1 MFDDYMG
8 LKTARA
14 RSTDDAISQSEA
26 ITMASDQNQPE
37 RPRSEPEILP
47 PDHTQQPRWDRP
59 AWRSQGPTWSSGA
72 QRVYVTRLGPFGFVM
87 LILGLAAVFAL
98 LFLAI
103 LGAALIW
110 IPFVAIAVIV
120 AAFFRWLR

>member
-1 MFDDYMG
+1 
-8 LKTARA
+8 
-14 RSTDDAISQSEA
+14 
-26 ITMASDQNQPE
+26 MASDQNPPE
-37 RPRSEPEILP
+37 RPRLEPEILP
-47 PDHTQQPRWDRP
+47 PDHAQQQQQQWERP
-59 AWRSQGPTWSSGA
+59 AWRSHGPTSHGPTWSSGP
-72 QRVYVTRLGPFGFVM
+72 QRVYVTKLGPLGFVM

-98 LFLAI
+98 LFLAL